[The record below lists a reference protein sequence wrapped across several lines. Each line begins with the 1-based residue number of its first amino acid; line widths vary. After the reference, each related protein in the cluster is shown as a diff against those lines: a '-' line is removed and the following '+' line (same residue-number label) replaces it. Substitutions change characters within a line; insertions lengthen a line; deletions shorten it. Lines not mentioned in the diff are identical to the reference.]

1 MCFKTQSKTIQQRNK
16 YINLKLKQ
24 LDKIT
29 DARKHTKR
37 LARTMKYHQ
46 LLTELEVAEI
56 RQKLRQAFK

>member
-1 MCFKTQSKTIQQRNK
+1 MCERGQLKTIQQRNE

-37 LARTMKYHQ
+37 LARIMKYHQ
-46 LLTELEVAEI
+46 LLTELEVAEM